1 MKYIT
6 PELETDRLV
15 LKRGSKEDY
24 IKVYEYDFTKL
35 RDVDG
40 EFKYVKLDPS
50 VVDSFYSSKEYLNDM
65 FDWII
70 YLKDINEPIGNVV
83 ATVKDDYDTSVELSY
98 NLHPKYWRNGYMTE
112 TVSRVMNYL
121 FGIGFN
127 NVISEYE
134 EGNVKSKGL
143 IEKMGFK
150 LFKEEANSWI
160 KNGKPITNYVY
171 AITKDEF
178 YDINTRNCL

>member
-15 LKRGSKEDY
+15 LKRGSKGDY

-40 EFKYVKLDPS
+40 EFEYVKLEPS
-50 VVDSFYSSKEYLNDM
+50 VVDSFCSSKEYLNDM

-70 YLKDINEPIGNVV
+70 YLKDANEPIGNIV
-83 ATVKDDYDTSVELSY
+83 AAIKGEDDTSIELSY
-98 NLHPKYWRNGYMTE
+98 NLHPNYWHKGYMTE
-112 TVSRVMNYL
+112 TVSKVIDYL
-121 FGIGFN
+121 FSIGFN
-127 NVISEYE
+127 NIISGYE

-150 LFKEEANSWI
+150 LYKEEENSWI
-160 KNGKPITNYVY
+160 KNGKPIINYVY
-171 AITKDEF
+171 LMSIDEF
-178 YDINTRNCL
+178 RKNIR

>member
-35 RDVDG
+35 RDIDG
-40 EFKYVKLDPS
+40 EFEFVKLDPS

-70 YLKDINEPIGNVV
+70 YLKDTNEAIGNIV
-83 ATVKDDYDTSVELSY
+83 ATVKDDDTSIELSY
-98 NLHPKYWRNGYMTE
+98 NLHPKFWHKGYMTE
-112 TVSRVMNYL
+112 AVLEVINYL
-121 FGIGFN
+121 FCNGFN
-127 NVISEYE
+127 NIMCGYE

-143 IEKMGFK
+143 IEKIGFK
-150 LFKEEANSWI
+150 LHEKKENSWI

-171 AITKDEF
+171 SMSMDEF
-178 YDINTRNCL
+178 RKNKR

>member
-40 EFKYVKLDPS
+40 EFEYVKLDPS

-83 ATVKDDYDTSVELSY
+83 AIVKDDDTS
-98 NLHPKYWRNGYMTE
+98 
-112 TVSRVMNYL
+112 
-121 FGIGFN
+121 
-127 NVISEYE
+127 
-134 EGNVKSKGL
+134 
-143 IEKMGFK
+143 IEDTK
-150 LFKEEANSWI
+150 LKLDKANSFKELFLENI
-160 KNGKPITNYVY
+160 KLISSTLEVLKLDKSNLIKEEHP
-171 AITKDEF
+171 
-178 YDINTRNCL
+178 

>member
-40 EFKYVKLDPS
+40 EFKYVKLDSS
-50 VVDSFYSSKEYLNDM
+50 VVYSFYSSKEYLNDM

-70 YLKDINEPIGNVV
+70 YLKDTNEAIGNIV
-83 ATVKDDYDTSVELSY
+83 ATVKDDDTSIELSY
-98 NLHPKYWRNGYMTE
+98 NLHPKFWHKGYMTE
-112 TVSRVMNYL
+112 AVLEVMKYL
-121 FGIGFN
+121 FSIGFN
-127 NVISEYE
+127 NIISGYE
-134 EGNVKSKGL
+134 DGNVKSKGL
-143 IEKMGFK
+143 IEKLGFK
-150 LFKEEANSWI
+150 LHEKKENSWI

-171 AITKDEF
+171 AITKEEF